1 VNPDK
6 RIISGD
12 DDRHH
17 VNAAKGNYRT
27 PAERDQELADQAA
40 EWLTDWATVPI
51 GKTTHTERQA
61 AANRFTPGSH
71 RAYVG
76 VLHTLD
82 RAADAAD
89 VRLWR
94 REPRQRDRE
103 SSRTYTAYADTPRRN
118 RCQNPVTPVL
128 EDDAGTRRVVLA
140 PCETRCRPCREW
152 WAIVTARRAT
162 DWLGASGYAYLIAD
176 ADAAAF
182 VKRCQRAGVPF
193 HTVPIPNGRQIVT
206 AAPVG
211 DQLAVAVEVADAVRD
226 AAATNPHD
234 GRRVSLSGQRHP
246 DPSQRP
252 PPLAEVSDAMMGREP
267 DEDTSAVV
275 GFWQPR
281 LVAETVT
288 AETVTDQLAA
298 AAAAVG
304 CTVEPNPAGVTIPA
318 GDDRARQAFLRR
330 IGFTPLAKVR
340 GLSRSS
346 GTLPV
351 AEAYELWKRWQESNE
366 PPAELYDQLAL
377 EVAS

>member
-1 VNPDK
+1 MNPH
-6 RIISGD
+6 RASISGP

-17 VNAAKGNYRT
+17 DNAAKGKHRA
-27 PAERDQELADQAA
+27 PAERAADWRQWDAEAAGVRGYAAAIDPPDQPPAVQLDPADHA
-40 EWLTDWATVPI
+40 ATV
-51 GKTTHTERQA
+51 A
-61 AANRFTPGSH
+61 A
-71 RAYVG
+71 
-76 VLHTLD
+76 LD
-82 RAADAAD
+82 AD

-94 REPRQRDRE
+94 REQRRERDRE
-103 SSRTYTAYADTPRRN
+103 SSRSYTAYADTPRRK
-118 RCQNPVTPVL
+118 RCRNPVTPVL

-162 DWLGASGYAYLIAD
+162 DWLGRSGYAYLIAD
-176 ADAAAF
+176 DDAAAF

-193 HTVPIPNGRQIVT
+193 HTVPIPTGRQIVT

-211 DQLAVAVEVADAVRD
+211 DTLAVVVDIADAVRD

-246 DPSQRP
+246 DPAQRP
-252 PPLAEVSDAMMGREP
+252 PPLAEVSDQLMGRPAVVAEDP
-267 DEDTSAVV
+267 DNAEKLV

-288 AETVTDQLAA
+288 AETVTDQLTATAA
-298 AAAAVG
+298 VVG
-304 CTVEPNPAGVTIPA
+304 CTVEPDPAGVAIPP

-330 IGFTPLAKVR
+330 IGYTPLAKVR

-366 PPAELYDQLAL
+366 PPAAVYDQLAL
-377 EVAS
+377 TGMVGS